1 MGEKEKVSKEMEV
14 LKNNFDTEKRCRA
27 DLESKV
33 VQMNQIIS
41 TAQEALQQE
50 QKTVELLRQQ
60 IPKSDK
66 ASESTSFISVNGNVE
81 QNEQS
86 RSGNKTPQSQST
98 GSRSVSQA
106 GSVASS
112 LDISLEGQA
121 LNQQQNATK
130 DKKSKK
136 KKLLGLIKISK

>member
-1 MGEKEKVSKEMEV
+1 MEA
-14 LKNNFDTEKRCRA
+14 LKDNFDTEKRCRA

-66 ASESTSFISVNGNVE
+66 VQENS
-81 QNEQS
+81 
-86 RSGNKTPQSQST
+86 
-98 GSRSVSQA
+98 
-106 GSVASS
+106 
-112 LDISLEGQA
+112 
-121 LNQQQNATK
+121 TK
-130 DKKSKK
+130 DKIKK
-136 KKLLGLIKISK
+136 V

>member
-1 MGEKEKVSKEMEV
+1 MDINHTISFLLKEMEE

-60 IPKSDK
+60 IRCK
-66 ASESTSFISVNGNVE
+66 
-81 QNEQS
+81 QS
-86 RSGNKTPQSQST
+86 AIT
-98 GSRSVSQA
+98 V
-106 GSVASS
+106 
-112 LDISLEGQA
+112 
-121 LNQQQNATK
+121 
-130 DKKSKK
+130 
-136 KKLLGLIKISK
+136 

>member
-1 MGEKEKVSKEMEV
+1 MEV

-60 IPKSDK
+60 IPKPDK
-66 ASESTSFISVNGNVE
+66 VGHGHSIYRYMSFI
-81 QNEQS
+81 
-86 RSGNKTPQSQST
+86 
-98 GSRSVSQA
+98 
-106 GSVASS
+106 
-112 LDISLEGQA
+112 L
-121 LNQQQNATK
+121 
-130 DKKSKK
+130 
-136 KKLLGLIKISK
+136 

>member
-1 MGEKEKVSKEMEV
+1 MEV

-66 ASESTSFISVNGNVE
+66 VLN
-81 QNEQS
+81 
-86 RSGNKTPQSQST
+86 NKL
-98 GSRSVSQA
+98 
-106 GSVASS
+106 S
-112 LDISLEGQA
+112 LG
-121 LNQQQNATK
+121 
-130 DKKSKK
+130 
-136 KKLLGLIKISK
+136 

>member
-1 MGEKEKVSKEMEV
+1 MAV
-14 LKNNFDTEKRCRA
+14 LKNNFDSEKRCRA

-66 ASESTSFISVNGNVE
+66 VGYNRTIHSHIILIRYKGAQFSLLLILF
-81 QNEQS
+81 NEII
-86 RSGNKTPQSQST
+86 GF
-98 GSRSVSQA
+98 
-106 GSVASS
+106 
-112 LDISLEGQA
+112 
-121 LNQQQNATK
+121 
-130 DKKSKK
+130 
-136 KKLLGLIKISK
+136 

>member
-1 MGEKEKVSKEMEV
+1 MEV

-60 IPKSDK
+60 IPKPDK
-66 ASESTSFISVNGNVE
+66 VGHRQFVQFIN
-81 QNEQS
+81 
-86 RSGNKTPQSQST
+86 
-98 GSRSVSQA
+98 
-106 GSVASS
+106 
-112 LDISLEGQA
+112 I
-121 LNQQQNATK
+121 
-130 DKKSKK
+130 
-136 KKLLGLIKISK
+136 LLLL

>member
-1 MGEKEKVSKEMEV
+1 MGEESLKVVNSAEEMEEKLQQLQKKLGDEESERKEMTIQMSQMNEKQSEEKETILKEMEV

-66 ASESTSFISVNGNVE
+66 SAEVISMNGNVGQE
-81 QNEQS
+81 EP
-86 RSGNKTPQSQST
+86 T
-98 GSRSVSQA
+98 QA
-106 GSVASS
+106 
-112 LDISLEGQA
+112 
-121 LNQQQNATK
+121 K
-130 DKKSKK
+130 
-136 KKLLGLIKISK
+136 

>member
-1 MGEKEKVSKEMEV
+1 MAV
-14 LKNNFDTEKRCRA
+14 LKSNFDSEKRCRA

-66 ASESTSFISVNGNVE
+66 VGYNRTIHSYIILIRYTIKGAQFSLLLILF
-81 QNEQS
+81 NEIII
-86 RSGNKTPQSQST
+86 QST
-98 GSRSVSQA
+98 
-106 GSVASS
+106 
-112 LDISLEGQA
+112 I
-121 LNQQQNATK
+121 
-130 DKKSKK
+130 
-136 KKLLGLIKISK
+136 

>member
-1 MGEKEKVSKEMEV
+1 MAV
-14 LKNNFDTEKRCRA
+14 LKNNFDSEKRCRA

-66 ASESTSFISVNGNVE
+66 VGYNGTIHSHIILIRCKGS
-81 QNEQS
+81 QFSLLLILFNEII
-86 RSGNKTPQSQST
+86 GF
-98 GSRSVSQA
+98 
-106 GSVASS
+106 
-112 LDISLEGQA
+112 
-121 LNQQQNATK
+121 
-130 DKKSKK
+130 
-136 KKLLGLIKISK
+136 